1 MTIPYNISLTRIG
14 EQLEEQFK
22 RLWELNNYEFI
33 ILGELS
39 FQVKSFSITS
49 KEFGLFTKLIYDVQL

>member
-22 RLWELNNYEFI
+22 KLWELNNYEFI

-39 FQVKSFSITS
+39 F
-49 KEFGLFTKLIYDVQL
+49 